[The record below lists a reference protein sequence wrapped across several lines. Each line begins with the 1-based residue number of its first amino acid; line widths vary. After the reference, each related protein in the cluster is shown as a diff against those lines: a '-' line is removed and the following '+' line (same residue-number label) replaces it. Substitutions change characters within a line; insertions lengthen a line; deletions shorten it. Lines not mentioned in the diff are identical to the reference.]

1 MDVNQIF
8 FKALIQVWWLI
19 PLFLLVTAFRLPVVK
34 GYLGEL
40 VVRIAGKIMLHRDVY
55 HPHHNVTLMMEDGT
69 TQIDHLYVSKFG
81 VFVVE
86 TKNMKG
92 WIFGTEKQSTWTQQ
106 IYKNKYKF
114 QNPLRQN
121 YRHTQAVKEILQVE
135 ENAVHSVIAF
145 VRDCQLKSKVPSNV
159 TKGID
164 CIRYIKE
171 MDVELLSD
179 DDVARINSEIQSKK
193 LASTIKTHREHVA
206 SLKKRHQSEDA
217 ATECPRC
224 KVELVRRERKKGA
237 QAGTFFWGCS
247 SFPKCRFTR
256 EI

>member
-1 MDVNQIF
+1 MY
-8 FKALIQVWWLI
+8 
-19 PLFLLVTAFRLPVVK
+19 T
-34 GYLGEL
+34 
-40 VVRIAGKIMLHRDVY
+40 

-145 VRDCQLKSKVPSNV
+145 VGGCQLKSKVPSNV

-164 CIRYIKE
+164 FIKYIKKT
-171 MDVELLSD
+171 DVQLLSD
-179 DDVARINSEIQSKK
+179 DDVVRINSEIQSKK
-193 LASTIKTHREHVA
+193 LASTIKTHRTHVA

-217 ATECPRC
+217 TTECPRC
-224 KVELVRRERKKGA
+224 KVA
-237 QAGTFFWGCS
+237 
-247 SFPKCRFTR
+247 
-256 EI
+256 